1 MLFPVPSAWG
11 AGPYFIH
18 ILFACASGE
27 ERKGGREDLAFNMR
41 IINGGASPVM
51 AAMSLILRRYC
62 VPIPEGSGCGSEG
75 RVLLLYS
82 LLMPETGS
90 ACCFPFLFSSF
101 WIVFPEIE
109 IWGHCGIGR
118 CCVLH
123 EKEAGKQTE
132 TSIYSLKSDDPFLP
146 RTSHDSPSPPFP
158 GGDENGKRNPS

>member
-62 VPIPEGSGCGSEG
+62 VPIPEGSGCGMEERNSRGQVGREG
-75 RVLLLYS
+75 LAAVFAFDARNGFG
-82 LLMPETGS
+82 M
-90 ACCFPFLFSSF
+90 LFSLPLF
-101 WIVFPEIE
+101 IFLD
-109 IWGHCGIGR
+109 
-118 CCVLH
+118 CV
-123 EKEAGKQTE
+123 
-132 TSIYSLKSDDPFLP
+132 P
-146 RTSHDSPSPPFP
+146 RD
-158 GGDENGKRNPS
+158 